1 MKLPETSNMSSSAT
15 EEGLF
20 LWDDGYDEITPEAHR
35 KIIERFLAAGM
46 KASKK
51 GVWFGN

>member
-1 MKLPETSNMSSSAT
+1 MKLPVTSNVSSST

-20 LWDDGYDEITPEAHR
+20 LWDDGYDEISPEVHL
-35 KIIERFLAAGM
+35 KIIERFLIAGK
-46 KASKK
+46 KASKE